1 MNTRFNELSCTM
13 RVKELVDENFQDYK
27 KPAMLISSVSCDF
40 KCLKELG
47 MDIGI
52 CQNMKISKLPNKTVS
67 VKSIFE
73 RYILNPITQAVI
85 LGGLEPLLQFGEVV
99 SLIAYFRSHG
109 CDDDFVIYTG
119 YYPDEIGEEIKEL
132 KKFKN
137 IIIKY
142 GRFVPNSV
150 SKYDKVLGV
159 SLSSENQHAKKLS

>member
-1 MNTRFNELSCTM
+1 MSTHFNGFSCTM
-13 RVKELVDENFQDYK
+13 KVKEIVDENFQDYK
-27 KPAMLISSVSCDF
+27 KPAMLISAVSCDF
-40 KCLKELG
+40 KCLKELS

-67 VKSIFE
+67 IQSIFE
-73 RYILNPITQAVI
+73 RYVSNPITQAVI
-85 LGGLEPLLQFGEVV
+85 LGGLEPLLQFDEII
-99 SLIAYFRSHG
+99 SLISYFRSHG
-109 CDDDFVIYTG
+109 CSDDFVIYTG
-119 YYPDEIGEEIKEL
+119 YYPEEIGREIQEL